1 MNKSIKKILFFLV
14 FLFLYAP
21 IIVLIVFS
29 FNDSK
34 LRGTWSGFTLK
45 WYMELFTDQ
54 NILTSFYHTMLIAVI
69 ATIVSTIIG
78 TITAIGIHD
87 LRGWKKSAYLNIN
100 YLPILNPDIVTAV
113 GLMSLYGFLHLNLG
127 LFTLTLS
134 HIIFCIPYVILSVLP
149 KLRQMDKNLIEAAL
163 DLGGT
168 YGLAIRK
175 VVIPQIL
182 PGIASGALMSFTL
195 SLDDF
200 VISFFTTGMG
210 ISNLSITLYSMT
222 KKGINPSINA
232 LSALLFVTVLILLV
246 IINRKTNVLE
256 EN

>member
-1 MNKSIKKILFFLV
+1 MDRFTKRFLLTLA

-34 LRGTWSGFTLK
+34 LRGTWSGFTFK
-45 WYMELFTDQ
+45 WYIELFTDR
-54 NILTSFYHTMLIAVI
+54 NILTSFYHTIFIAVV
-69 ATIVSTIIG
+69 ATVVATIIG

-87 LRGWKKSAYLNIN
+87 LRGWKKSGYLNIN
-100 YLPILNPDIVTAV
+100 YLPVLNPDIVTAIA
-113 GLMSLYGFLHLNLG
+113 LMSLYGFLHLQLG

-149 KLRQMDKNLIEAAL
+149 KLKQMDKNLIEAAL
-163 DLGGT
+163 DLGCT
-168 YGLAIRK
+168 PRSAITK
-175 VVIPQIL
+175 VVIPQII

-210 ISNLSITLYSMT
+210 VSNLSITLYSMT

-232 LSALLFVTVLILLV
+232 LSALLFVTVLLLLV
-246 IINRKTNVLE
+246 IINSKTNVLE
-256 EN
+256 ES